1 MIHPQASPPATHGIL
16 STAAAT
22 SRKVLLIGWDSADW
36 KIINPL
42 LAEGG
47 MDGIR
52 SLMDGGIHGNLA
64 TLEPQLSPMLWSS
77 IATGKMAYH
86 HQVPGFTEVDPISG
100 QVVAVSAATRQCKT
114 IWEMLGEKGLRS
126 HVVSWFAT
134 QGEQN
139 LNGKMVSNMFPH
151 VKGTAADTDPADF
164 PPPMPG
170 TYWPED
176 LAETMNE
183 LRVSPHEIDEEIL
196 QPFLP
201 QGHLIDQ
208 ARDKRLHP
216 LREHMAEAYSV
227 QSAATHLMQTDPD
240 WDFMAI
246 YFRAI
251 DEISHHF
258 MHYHPPQMAGIPD
271 EDFEIYQH
279 VVKST
284 YRAHDMMLQVL
295 LQMAGPDTTVI
306 LVSDH
311 GFHSD
316 HLRPQFTPRVP
327 AGITVW
333 HREQG
338 VLLAKGPGIKK
349 ATQPIYG
356 ARLLDITPTILH
368 AFGHPVGDD
377 MEGRV
382 LKELFA
388 ADRPIATIPTI
399 PTWENPDGPSQKRGS
414 LSAEE
419 SAALLQQFVDLGYI
433 DEVSSDPTEA
443 AAGTNRENKWNLA
456 RAYLYSGKYD
466 GALSLLEDC
475 FHANPERT
483 DYAQTLARTQL
494 HLGLAGEAEE
504 TLAICLETFG
514 NNASAQLLQASIALE
529 KGDHPQALDLA
540 TTIRQQNPDHPQILT
555 ILCRSYTALENWD
568 EALSCAENLQQL
580 DPDNYQARI
589 TRARHALHH
598 LQDAAAAADLALE
611 AIALHF
617 GDFRAHAILGQALLQ
632 QNQLREA
639 EHTLLNALRLNK
651 HHAPATHALVQT
663 YRALG
668 EKDKANG
675 AEAYAIHLKA
685 SEAAESRKK
694 LESLRTGIAAR
705 ARTRHAERQRQREE
719 TARQQAEEDAIS
731 PSTFT
736 IVSGLPRSGT
746 SLMMQML
753 TAAGMEAMTDGKRPA
768 DEDNL
773 QGYFEWEDIKSLRK
787 NPRLIEQA
795 KGKVIKVISAL
806 IPQLPPKHRYRILFM
821 KRPISEIVDS
831 QWAMLARN
839 GKKPRSEKDHLI
851 QTQQTHL
858 DQTLAQLRQ
867 RKNVELLEIDYPA
880 LVATPDAQL
889 PALRDFLGDTAPQP
903 ENLTTPIRP
912 ELHRNK

>member
-1 MIHPQASPPATHGIL
+1 
-16 STAAAT
+16 
-22 SRKVLLIGWDSADW
+22 
-36 KIINPL
+36 
-42 LAEGG
+42 
-47 MDGIR
+47 
-52 SLMDGGIHGNLA
+52 
-64 TLEPQLSPMLWSS
+64 
-77 IATGKMAYH
+77 
-86 HQVPGFTEVDPISG
+86 
-100 QVVAVSAATRQCKT
+100 
-114 IWEMLGEKGLRS
+114 
-126 HVVSWFAT
+126 
-134 QGEQN
+134 
-139 LNGKMVSNMFPH
+139 
-151 VKGTAADTDPADF
+151 
-164 PPPMPG
+164 
-170 TYWPED
+170 
-176 LAETMNE
+176 
-183 LRVSPHEIDEEIL
+183 
-196 QPFLP
+196 
-201 QGHLIDQ
+201 
-208 ARDKRLHP
+208 
-216 LREHMAEAYSV
+216 
-227 QSAATHLMQTDPD
+227 
-240 WDFMAI
+240 
-246 YFRAI
+246 
-251 DEISHHF
+251 
-258 MHYHPPQMAGIPD
+258 
-271 EDFEIYQH
+271 
-279 VVKST
+279 
-284 YRAHDMMLQVL
+284 
-295 LQMAGPDTTVI
+295 MAGPDTTVI

-316 HLRPQFTPRVP
+316 HLRPVFTPRVP
-327 AGITVW
+327 AGITIW

-349 ATQPIYG
+349 TTQPIYG
-356 ARLLDITPTILH
+356 ARLLDIAPTILH

-388 ADRPIATIPTI
+388 ADRPIATIPT
-399 PTWENPDGPSQKRGS
+399 WEDPDGPSQKRGS

-443 AAGTNRENKWNLA
+443 AAETNRENKWNLA

-475 FHANPERT
+475 FHANPERA

-494 HLGLAGEAEE
+494 HLGLADEAEE
-504 TLAICLETFG
+504 TLAICLETVG

-540 TTIRQQNPDHPQILT
+540 TTIRQENPDQPQILT
-555 ILCRSYTALENWD
+555 ILCRSYTALGKWD
-568 EALSCAENLQQL
+568 EALSCAGNLQQL

-598 LQDAAAAADLALE
+598 LQDAPAAADLALE

-639 EHTLLNALRLNK
+639 EHALLNALRLNK
-651 HHAPATHALVQT
+651 DDAPSTQALVQV

-668 EKDKANG
+668 ENDKANG
-675 AEAYAIHLKA
+675 AEAYAIRIKA

-694 LESLRTGIAAR
+694 LESLRSGIAAR
-705 ARTRHAERQRQREE
+705 AKTRHAERQRQQEE
-719 TARQQAEEDAIS
+719 TARQQAEEDAIE

-806 IPQLPPKHRYRILFM
+806 LPQLPPKHRYRILFM
-821 KRPISEIVDS
+821 KRPVREIVDS

-839 GKKPRSEKDHLI
+839 AKKPRSEKDHLI

-867 RKNVELLEIDYPA
+867 RKNVELHEIDYPA
-880 LVATPDAQL
+880 LVANPDAQL
-889 PALRDFLGDTAPQP
+889 PALRDFLGDTAPQL
-903 ENLTTPIRP
+903 ENLPQPIRP
-912 ELHRNK
+912 ELHRNR